1 MELGVKKLVDK
12 LADVMRDAVRV
23 TGLEKLFGD
32 NDPGQLMVMELTLYA
47 MYLSASDGEIS
58 EEEAQQMG
66 ENFGFELSPE
76 QIGSFMRKQNIYSTE
91 FEKKV
96 PLSMQLFVAI
106 DNALHEKNLD
116 KDMERMSSQ
125 VLYEAFEAV
134 GNTIIMADGLADE
147 QEKEDSRIY
156 LGMLRK
162 YMDDHLVDSKNPAKG
177 FKKKGSISSDRMMD
191 ILDHME

>member
-1 MELGVKKLVDK
+1 MELGVKKVVDK

-76 QIGSFMRKQNIYSTE
+76 QIGRFMRKQNIYSTE

-125 VLYEAFEAV
+125 LLYEAFEAV

-147 QEKEDSRIY
+147 QEKEDSQIY